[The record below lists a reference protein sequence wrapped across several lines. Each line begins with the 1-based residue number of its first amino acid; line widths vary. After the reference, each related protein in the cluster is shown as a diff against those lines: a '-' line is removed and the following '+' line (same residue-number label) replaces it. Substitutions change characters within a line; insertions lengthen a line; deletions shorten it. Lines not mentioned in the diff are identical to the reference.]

1 MGTGVGEAAR
11 SSSAVSGL
19 LWSGANNAAAHMVFT
34 HSVAS
39 TLDTSTNTHPCERLA
54 NSPDK
59 HTCDRYCRHLRSDG
73 SQKYVRTCLLQAITA
88 GPVPVS
94 PSMGQTDMCSGRW
107 GCRRGGGVLGCSHHV
122 DSELLS
128 PGHEMARFHGSLSD
142 LTSLP
147 PLLPAWGRR

>member
-1 MGTGVGEAAR
+1 MADVSILSYGEQGGGDLKWEDGSDWWLWLQLAGEGRRGGLGEAAR

-19 LWSGANNAAAHMVFT
+19 LWSGSNNAAAHMVFT

-73 SQKYVRTCLLQAITA
+73 SQKYVRKCLLQAVTA
-88 GPVPVS
+88 GAVPVS

-107 GCRRGGGVLGCSHHV
+107 GCRRAGGFFLG
-122 DSELLS
+122 
-128 PGHEMARFHGSLSD
+128 
-142 LTSLP
+142 
-147 PLLPAWGRR
+147 